1 MDIQCLKKTP
11 SDELMKITVGI
22 PAYNEEKNIAN
33 ILSQIKEITPS
44 IIVCDDHSTDD
55 TNKIAKSLGVD
66 VITHSK
72 NMGYGSSI
80 KSIFTKAKEIDSD
93 VLVTMD
99 ADGQHR
105 IEDLKKILE
114 PVLSDTVDICIGSRF
129 LEKNVE
135 NVPSYRKVGIKVLT
149 KLTNVSLKESI
160 TDSQSGFRAYGKKA
174 ISEIIP
180 TESGMAISNEI
191 LLKASSLN
199 LRIGEVPIVVLYDGD
214 TSTHNPVSHGTSV
227 FVSTLKFIS
236 IEHPLQFFVIPGLIF
251 LGIGL
256 SFVLWA
262 LQLFSESGLLV
273 TNITLL
279 GIACLI
285 FGAILIAN
293 GINLFSIT
301 HLIREK

>member
-1 MDIQCLKKTP
+1 
-11 SDELMKITVGI
+11 MKITVGI
-22 PAYNEEKNIAN
+22 PAYNEEKNIAK
-33 ILSQIKEITPS
+33 IISQIKEITSS

-55 TNKIAKSLGVD
+55 TNKIAKSLGTD
-66 VITHSK
+66 VVTHSK
-72 NMGYGSSI
+72 NMGYGSAI
-80 KSIFTKAKEIDSD
+80 KSIFAKAKEIDSD

-114 PVLSDTVDICIGSRF
+114 PVLSGTVDICIGSRF

-160 TDSQSGFRAYGKKA
+160 TDSQSGFRVYAKKA

-227 FVSTLKFIS
+227 FVSTLKFIA
-236 IEHPLQFFVIPGLIF
+236 IEHPLQFFVLPGTLI
-251 LGIGL
+251 LLLGL

-262 LQLFSESGLLV
+262 LQLFSDSGVLV
-273 TNITLL
+273 TNITLI

-285 FGAILIAN
+285 FGAILIVN

>member
-1 MDIQCLKKTP
+1 
-11 SDELMKITVGI
+11 MKITVGI
-22 PAYNEEKNIAN
+22 PAYNEEENIAK
-33 ILSQIKEITPS
+33 IISQLKDVTQS
-44 IIVCDDHSTDD
+44 IIVCDDHSTDN

-66 VITHSK
+66 VVIHSK
-72 NMGYGSSI
+72 NMGYGSAI
-80 KSIFTKAKEIDSD
+80 KSIFVKAKEIDSD

-114 PVLSDTVDICIGSRF
+114 PVLSGTVDICIGSRF

-160 TDSQSGFRAYGKKA
+160 TDSQSGFRVYSKKA
-174 ISEIIP
+174 ISEITP

-227 FVSTLKFIS
+227 FVSTLKFIA
-236 IEHPLQFFVIPGLIF
+236 IEHPLRFFVLPGVLI
-251 LGIGL
+251 LLIGL

-262 LQLFSESGLLV
+262 LQLFSDSGMSV
-273 TNITLL
+273 TNITLI

-285 FGAILIAN
+285 FGAILIVN

-301 HLIREK
+301 HLLREK

>member
-1 MDIQCLKKTP
+1 
-11 SDELMKITVGI
+11 MKITVGI
-22 PAYNEEKNIAN
+22 PAYNEEKNIAK
-33 ILSQIKEITPS
+33 IISRIKDVTQS

-55 TNKIAKSLGVD
+55 TNKIAKSMGVD
-66 VITHSK
+66 VITHSR
-72 NMGYGSSI
+72 NMGYGSAI
-80 KSIFTKAKEIDSD
+80 KSIFAKAKEIDSD
-93 VLVTMD
+93 ILVTMD

-114 PVLSDTVDICIGSRF
+114 PVLSGTVDICIGSRF

-160 TDSQSGFRAYGKKA
+160 TDSQSGFRAYAKKA

-191 LLKASSLN
+191 LLKASNLN

-227 FVSTLKFIS
+227 FVSTLKFIA
-236 IEHPLQFFVIPGLIF
+236 IEHPLQFFVIPGALI
-251 LGIGL
+251 LLLGL

-262 LQLFSESGLLV
+262 LQLFSDSGVLV
-273 TNITLL
+273 TNITLI

-285 FGAILIAN
+285 FGAILIVN